1 MPEQDP
7 GRLRLKL
14 CLAEGEGFISP
25 RLLPRGVRRA
35 ARGFLCAAFFC
46 AAGAPAA
53 SLAAAPAALL
63 FAQAEEQPAE
73 APPAAAP
80 AAAAP
85 ETKPAPKR
93 QRKPSPKPQAAAPA
107 KASPQPQPAPAA
119 AAPAAPAQPQPAPAA
134 AAPAEPA
141 PPRPPPSTAAE
152 PQPLV
157 HASQAGVKSCLD
169 GIARAA
175 NGTIDTQHAAMSQ
188 WHTSAADSHL
198 FESIISLAYPNRVAP
213 HAAVVLLA
221 APTQAQSCDT
231 STVQIFPTARP
242 CNAVLA
248 DLLKDGKVI
257 ADLAGMPVSQT
268 PNGAR
273 QLLMPTAGNGCVMVV
288 VNVTF
293 GK

>member
-7 GRLRLKL
+7 GRLRLER
-14 CLAEGEGFISP
+14 CGADGEGLVSSP
-25 RLLPRGVRRA
+25 LLRQGMRRVA
-35 ARGFLCAAFFC
+35 AGLTCAAFLC
-46 AAGAPAA
+46 VAVAGPSSAA
-53 SLAAAPAALL
+53 AAAPGELL
-63 FAQAEEQPAE
+63 FAQAEDQNQPAE
-73 APPAAAP
+73 AAPAAPPAAK
-80 AAAAP
+80 P
-85 ETKPAPKR
+85 ETKPAPKHPP
-93 QRKPSPKPQAAAPA
+93 KPAPKPQAAAPA
-107 KASPQPQPAPAA
+107 KTTPQPSPAPAA
-119 AAPAAPAQPQPAPAA
+119 GPPAATPAAAPAQP
-134 AAPAEPA
+134 A
-141 PPRPPPSTAAE
+141 PPQPPPSTAAE

-188 WHTSAADSHL
+188 WFTGAADSHL
-198 FESIISLAYPNRVAP
+198 FQSIISLAYPNKIAP
-213 HAAVVLLA
+213 HAAAVLLA
-221 APTQAQSCDT
+221 APTEGQSCDT

-273 QLLMPTAGNGCVMVV
+273 QLLMPTAGNGCVMIV
-288 VNVTF
+288 VNLTF

>member
-1 MPEQDP
+1 VR
-7 GRLRLKL
+7 G
-14 CLAEGEGFISP
+14 LAW
-25 RLLPRGVRRA
+25 A
-35 ARGFLCAAFFC
+35 AFLCAAADVPSPSAAT
-46 AAGAPAA
+46 AAGA
-53 SLAAAPAALL
+53 LL
-63 FAQAEEQPAE
+63 LAQAEDQSQPAE
-73 APPAAAP
+73 APPVVPP
-80 AAAAP
+80 AAKP
-85 ETKPAPKR
+85 ETKPAPKH

-107 KASPQPQPAPAA
+107 KTTAQPQPAPAAAAPPAPAA
-119 AAPAAPAQPQPAPAA
+119 AAPAAPAQP
-134 AAPAEPA
+134 
-141 PPRPPPSTAAE
+141 PPPQPPPSTAAE

-188 WHTSAADSHL
+188 WFTGAADSHL
-198 FESIISLAYPNRVAP
+198 FQSIVSLAYPNKIAP
-213 HAAVVLLA
+213 HAAAVLLA
-221 APTQAQSCDT
+221 APTQGQSCDT

-248 DLLKDGKVI
+248 DLLKTGKVI

-273 QLLMPTAGNGCVMVV
+273 QLLMPTAGNGCVMIV
-288 VNVTF
+288 VNLMF

>member
-7 GRLRLKL
+7 GRLPLEFCR
-14 CLAEGEGFISP
+14 ADGEGFVPS
-25 RLLPRGVRRA
+25 RLIRQGVSRA
-35 ARGFLCAAFFC
+35 ARGLVCAAFFC
-46 AAGAPAA
+46 AA
-53 SLAAAPAALL
+53 AAPPSSAVAATAGALL
-63 FAQAEEQPAE
+63 VAQAEDQNQPTE
-73 APPAAAP
+73 APPAAPP
-80 AAAAP
+80 AAKP
-85 ETKPAPKR
+85 ETKPAPKHP
-93 QRKPSPKPQAAAPA
+93 RKPAPKPQAAAPA
-107 KASPQPQPAPAA
+107 NPAPQPPPAPAA
-119 AAPAAPAQPQPAPAA
+119 GAPAAPAATPAA
-134 AAPAEPA
+134 TPVEPA

-157 HASQAGVKSCLD
+157 HASQAGVRSCLD

-188 WHTSAADSHL
+188 WFTGAADSHL
-198 FESIISLAYPNRVAP
+198 FESIISLAYPNKVAP
-213 HAAVVLLA
+213 RAAAILLA
-221 APTQAQSCDT
+221 APTQGQSCDT

-288 VNVTF
+288 VNLTF